1 MKKGISIALGGALA
15 TLIWMSAVSADRTDK
30 QPVSTTDSCYVY
42 TAENGRMR
50 TIRLERQNDSLFV
63 LRHSE
68 GDRTLS
74 EWQLPYPVYRFDCGD
89 LTGNGTPEIAVG
101 VIKPTRY
108 FPTPDKRLFLF
119 KLHHGTLIRALWM
132 GSRVAR
138 PLENFRVVRDSVP
151 ARILTTERAT
161 DGTLVQSLYRQ
172 AGFGLRYEGIY
183 NYKNIQP

>member
-1 MKKGISIALGGALA
+1 MRLCHLIALIVGFSVAALSQHIVNGSHYTYITHEGRQRTISI
-15 TLIWMSAVSADRTDK
+15 
-30 QPVSTTDSCYVY
+30 
-42 TAENGRMR
+42 
-50 TIRLERQNDSLFV
+50 ERHNDSLYV
-63 LRHSE
+63 MRHTE
-68 GDRTLS
+68 AEKLLS
-74 EWQLPYPVYRFDCGD
+74 EWKLPYPVYRFDCGD
-89 LTGNGTPEIAVG
+89 LTGDGIPEIAVG

-138 PLENFRVVRDSVP
+138 PLEDFRVVRDSVP

-161 DGTLVQSLYRQ
+161 DGSLVQSLYRQ

-183 NYKNIQP
+183 TPHNKNIQP